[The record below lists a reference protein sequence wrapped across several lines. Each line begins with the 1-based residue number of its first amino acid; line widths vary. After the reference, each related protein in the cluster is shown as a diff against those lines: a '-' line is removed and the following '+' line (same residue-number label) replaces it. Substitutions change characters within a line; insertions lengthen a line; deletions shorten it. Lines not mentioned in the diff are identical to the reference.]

1 MAKIVNVLRG
11 PVHSSEI
18 PDWDIDED
26 GFGLPYGEGYVLS
39 VTLQDER
46 GVLHEEDLIFQD
58 FDDAIEIVDHF
69 VAQIVPLYWEDTF

>member
-11 PVHSSEI
+11 PTHSSEI

-26 GFGLPYGEGYVLS
+26 GFGLPYGEGYVLL